1 MSTNESTT
9 RGGGVAEGAPTEQQA
24 KKSAAPKRFEK
35 GQTVCNEKDA
45 KGKLHNGHLKQVSP
59 IREEARQHMRG
70 DDLLYRCQT
79 CGTLYMGPPL
89 GHVRDPGKQAR
100 YVQSELVQILEAAGG
115 TLPAFK
121 RNEAGAWVPASETK
135 SLCRPSMVGK
145 LHDSS
150 P

>member
-1 MSTNESTT
+1 MSTNEIAT
-9 RGGGVAEGAPTEQQA
+9 RGADSGAPVAKDAPTEQQA
-24 KKSAAPKRFEK
+24 SQAGVPKRFEK
-35 GQTVCNEKDA
+35 GQTVCNEKNE

-89 GHVRDPGKQAR
+89 GHVRDPRKQAR
-100 YVQSELVQILEAAGG
+100 YVQSELVDILEAAGG

-121 RNEAGAWVPASETK
+121 KNETGAWVP
-135 SLCRPSMVGK
+135 VGEAA
-145 LHDSS
+145 
-150 P
+150 